1 MEKLDNC
8 FEKFKHKISVIKES
22 DLQKIKEHLNNI
34 KNENLRLENEIKRL
48 NFIVEN
54 FIKEKANGKSTSE
67 ASSQIRQ
74 GNSERKGLVG
84 KAKEDKEQQ
93 KIISL
98 EDTSDEVSSSYGL
111 KREDR

>member
-1 MEKLDNC
+1 MPKLILSINTRNKSFNLLEKVYKD
-8 FEKFKHKISVIKES
+8 FGVVFHPKSTVVSVA
-22 DLQKIKEHLNNI
+22 
-34 KNENLRLENEIKRL
+34 
-48 NFIVEN
+48 N

-67 ASSQIRQ
+67 ASGQIRQ
-74 GNSERKGLVG
+74 GHSKRKGLVG

-111 KREDR
+111 KREDK

>member
-1 MEKLDNC
+1 MTKL
-8 FEKFKHKISVIKES
+8 ILSIKTRNKS
-22 DLQKIKEHLNNI
+22 F
-34 KNENLRLENEIKRL
+34 NLLKQMYKD
-48 NFIVEN
+48 FGVVFHPKSTVVSVEN

-67 ASSQIRQ
+67 ASGQIRQ
-74 GNSERKGLVG
+74 GHSERKGLVG

-111 KREDR
+111 KREDK